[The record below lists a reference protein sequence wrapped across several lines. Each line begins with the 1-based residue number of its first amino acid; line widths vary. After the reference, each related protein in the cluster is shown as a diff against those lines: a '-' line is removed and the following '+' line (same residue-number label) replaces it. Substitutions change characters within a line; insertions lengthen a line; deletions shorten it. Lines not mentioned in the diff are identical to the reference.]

1 MTAGNSPPGFRLP
14 ADAHVG
20 RVRLQVGDLSRS
32 LEFYEGLLGFKRLGA
47 KPGRAT
53 LGVDNTALIELEERE
68 GAKSVMP
75 RSRLGLFH
83 FAILLPDRASLGR
96 VMLHLAQAGV
106 GLGMADHLVSEALY
120 LSDPDGLGIEIY
132 ADRPRAEWPR
142 DGNELRMST
151 DPLDTGSL
159 VRAAGG
165 TTWTGMPSGTTIG
178 HVHLHVR
185 DLDKAKAFYHEAL
198 GLDITHSR
206 YPGALFM
213 SAGGYHHHVGVN
225 TWSGPRAAAPSED
238 EAQLLDWELVVP
250 AADARRATLESL
262 RAKGFT
268 DVDSMGRLAD
278 PWGTSVRV

>member
-1 MTAGNSPPGFRLP
+1 MSLP
-14 ADAHVG
+14 AGTHVG
-20 RVRLQVGDLSRS
+20 RVRLQVADLSRS
-32 LEFYEGLLGFKRLGA
+32 LEFYVGLLGFTQLSA
-47 KPGRAT
+47 KPGSAT
-53 LGVDNTALIELEERE
+53 LGVDGAPLIELEQRA
-68 GAKSVMP
+68 GARTVMP

-83 FAILLPDRASLGR
+83 FAILLADRASLGR

-132 ADRPRAEWPR
+132 ADRPRREWPR

-159 VRAAGG
+159 MRAAAGQP
-165 TTWTGMPSGTTIG
+165 WTGMPAGTTIG

-185 DLDKAKAFYHEAL
+185 DLESAKHFYHEAL
-198 GLDITHSR
+198 GLDITLSG

-225 TWSGPRAAAPSED
+225 TWAGPRAEAPRDD
-238 EAQLLDWELVVP
+238 EAQLLDWELVIP
-250 AADARRATLESL
+250 GPDAAAAARESL
-262 RAKGFT
+262 RTKGF
-268 DVDSMGRLAD
+268 DVDAATGHVAD
-278 PWGTSVRV
+278 PSGTKLRF